1 MEDACRF
8 IINEII
14 EGRVKSKTDLE
25 KAKLKA
31 CRDFKLIEFMSNS
44 LLLENATP
52 SERAKISPLYTE
64 KTYKNYFRCCSGCCN
79 VQTT

>member
-14 EGRVKSKTDLE
+14 EGRVKSKKDLE
-25 KAKLKA
+25 KVKLKA
-31 CRDFKLIEFMSNS
+31 CRDFKLMEFMSNS

-52 SERAKISPLYTE
+52 LKEQKYPPLYG
-64 KTYKNYFRCCSGCCN
+64 KNLQELF
-79 VQTT
+79 QELQWLL